1 MLLTKRH
8 NHKLAGV
15 ILIIL
20 SSLWTFKNISVI
32 YEYRVH
38 PNVLRMFWIP
48 EWILFTQSVIGL
60 IGIVIGLLI
69 YKKKLKVMTGYLIS
83 GLLWLT
89 WLIWICLK
97 LAVAGSVQQKSN
109 SNKIS

>member
-38 PNVLRMFWIP
+38 PNVLRLFWIP
-48 EWILFTQSVIGL
+48 EWILFTQAVIGL

-69 YKKKLKVMTGYLIS
+69 YKKKLKVLNGYLIS
-83 GLLWLT
+83 GVLWLIGFVT
-89 WLIWICLK
+89 EIILL
-97 LAVAGSVQQKSN
+97 N
-109 SNKIS
+109 